1 MQNNLGVS
9 SKDKIYK
16 RLCSLWNTVF
26 KEDQTCVIS
35 YQDMLLQSIG
45 FILYTTAL
53 GRKSKISIYEK
64 LHQAKYFT
72 YIISFI
78 ITVLEMKT
86 QALRRV
92 KKLSQKGK
100 VKGIYFKN
108 CFNMFLECLLCV
120 SHCAKAHCGHL
131 WTGCIS
137 SLLSGNIHSS
147 NL

>member
-45 FILYTTAL
+45 FILYTTTL
-53 GRKSKISIYEK
+53 DRKSKISIYEK
-64 LHQAKYFT
+64 LHHTKYFT

-86 QALRRV
+86 QELRRV

-100 VKGIYFKN
+100 VNGIYFKN
-108 CFNMFLECLLCV
+108 CFNMFLEYLLFA
-120 SHCAKAHCGHL
+120 SHCAKARCGHL
-131 WTGCIS
+131 WTRCMS